1 MGSSRVRHYPGE
13 TLSTVKPQNGGVVC
27 CGIYGVFEH
36 TGIWIDGNIIELRG
50 NGLIR
55 GASPS
60 RFLDDRSGET
70 ISIVCD
76 NSFQPLIDPHT
87 VTRTEPR
94 LFEYCEYDVIAN
106 NCHRFVWQCVSG
118 QSSAITSFFDLN
130 CALSKHFQSEL
141 NWCPIVEDTKD
152 KYRI

>member
-1 MGSSRVRHYPGE
+1 MGSSQVRHYPGE
-13 TLSTVKPQNGGVVC
+13 THSTVQPSNGGIVC

-36 TGIWIDGNIIELRG
+36 TGIWIDGNIVELRG

-55 GASPS
+55 GVSPS
-60 RFLDDRSGET
+60 RFLDDRSGDV

-76 NSFQPLIDPHT
+76 NSFQPLIDPQAAS
-87 VTRTEPR
+87 RTESR
-94 LFEYCEYDVIAN
+94 LFEYCEYDVITN

-118 QSSAITSFFDLN
+118 QIAAITSFYDLN
-130 CALSKHFQSEL
+130 CALSKHFVSEL
-141 NWCPIVEDTKD
+141 NWCPIVEDAKD